1 MNHISGMS
9 RPKFLPDNFTLALI
23 GTLVLASLL
32 ACRGTALE
40 VVDDLTNVAIAVLFF
55 LHGAKLSRQAVIAAA
70 GHWRLHGLV
79 LLTTFVLF
87 PLFGLAFEPFL
98 LPLVTAPPYAGILFL
113 CTLPSTVQSSIA
125 FTAIAKGNVPAA
137 VCSASASSIIGIFV
151 TPLVASILLT
161 SHVKS
166 TSAWH
171 TVGAIVLQLFVPFVC
186 GQLLQPLIGGWIERH
201 ESIVSGVDHGS
212 ILLIVYTAFS
222 AAGGEGLWHQVPLSA
237 LAGLLV
243 ADGVLLA
250 AALITTGLVSKW
262 LGFERADRV
271 TIVFCGSKK
280 SLSQGIT
287 IAKGIFSSP
296 APGAR

>member
-1 MNHISGMS
+1 
-9 RPKFLPDNFTLALI
+9 
-23 GTLVLASLL
+23 
-32 ACRGTALE
+32 
-40 VVDDLTNVAIAVLFF
+40 
-55 LHGAKLSRQAVIAAA
+55 
-70 GHWRLHGLV
+70 V

-87 PLFGLAFEPFL
+87 PLFGLAFKPL
-98 LPLVTAPPYAGILFL
+98 LSPLVTPTLYAGVLFL

-151 TPLVASILLT
+151 TPVVVSLVLS
-161 SHVKS
+161 SHVGS
-166 TSAWH
+166 GSAWR
-171 TVGAIVLQLFVPFVC
+171 TIGAIALQLFVPFVG
-186 GQLLQPLIGGWIERH
+186 GQFLRPVIGGWLKRNET
-201 ESIVSGVDHGS
+201 IVSMVDQGS
-212 ILLIVYTAFS
+212 ILLIVYSAFS
-222 AAGGEGLWHQVPLSA
+222 EAVGEGLWHQVPPSA

-243 ADGVLLA
+243 ADSVLLG

-287 IAKGIFSSP
+287 MAKVIFASHAVGAAVLPLMLFHQIQLMVCAALAQRWGRRAEPSP
-296 APGAR
+296 SLASAGAKSLLPH